1 MHTAISK
8 ITERIQKRSAVTRAV
23 YLEHLDK
30 YKRRTPRRFCQSVTN
45 FAHVQASATS
55 SEKIIL
61 KTAEHSANFG
71 IITAYNDMLSAHQ
84 PFLDY
89 PNLIKKRLLALGH
102 TAQVAGG
109 VPAMCDGITQGQAG
123 MELSL
128 FSRDVI
134 AQATAI
140 GLCHDVF
147 DGIFLLGTCDKIVPG
162 LIIGALRFGY
172 LPMAFIPAGPMPTGI
187 GNETKAL
194 QRERFVKNEITKEA
208 LLESEA
214 KAYHSPGTCT
224 FYGTS
229 NTNQM
234 LIETLGLT
242 LPSSVFEQPNSPLRD
257 PLTHHCIDQ
266 LVKRLSWSGNPLC
279 IGEQLNEKAWVNALI
294 VLLAT
299 GGSTNLSLHIIAMA
313 KMAGIILNW
322 DDMAK
327 LSKVVPLLAKI
338 YPNGTEDINAFHQ
351 AGGTSGLIKALLDA
365 ELLHEDVETLLGKG
379 LEKYQQVP
387 ELTDSG
393 ALNWKQ
399 VIITNSE
406 VLRTTRQPFSEEGGL
421 VLMTGNLGRAISKRS
436 AVANNHWYVK
446 AKARVFHSQEQAK
459 KAFQA
464 GLLNEDAIW
473 VIIGQGPKANGMPEL
488 HQLMPCLSSLQKE
501 GYKVALI
508 TDGRLSGASGKVP
521 TALHLYPEAVNQ
533 GTIGKIQDGDLIE
546 VDIEK
551 GNLNVLEEDFEQ
563 RSPLTDICI
572 NQEWGQARELFQ
584 GFQQRVNNA
593 EQGALSIDW
602 NEP

>member
-1 MHTAISK
+1 MHTAISQ
-8 ITERIQKRSAVTRAV
+8 ITRRIQKRSEVTRSA
-23 YLEHLDK
+23 YLLHLEK
-30 YKRRTPRRFCQSVTN
+30 YKRHTPRRFCQSVTN

-89 PNLIKKRLLALGH
+89 PNLIKKHLLTSGH

-109 VPAMCDGITQGQAG
+109 VPAMCDGITQGQRG

-147 DGIFLLGTCDKIVPG
+147 DGVFLLGTCDKIVPG
-162 LIIGALRFGY
+162 LLIGALRFGY
-172 LPMAFIPAGPMPTGI
+172 MPMAFIPAGPMPTGI
-187 GNETKAL
+187 GNDAKAL
-194 QRERFVKNEITKEA
+194 QRERFVKGEITKEA
-208 LLESEA
+208 LFESEA

-242 LPSSVFEQPNSPLRD
+242 LPSSVFEQPTSLLRD
-257 PLTHHCIDQ
+257 PLTYHCVDQ
-266 LVKRLSWSGNPLC
+266 LVKRLAWNGNPLC
-279 IGEQLNEKAWVNALI
+279 IGEQLDEKAWVNALI

-299 GGSTNLSLHIIAMA
+299 GGSTNLSLHIVAMA

-322 DDMAK
+322 DDMAE
-327 LSKVVPLLAKI
+327 LSKVVPLLAKV

-351 AGGTSGLIKALLDA
+351 AGGTSGLIKTLLDA

-379 LEKYQQVP
+379 LANYQQVP
-387 ELTDSG
+387 ELTNNGTLS
-393 ALNWKQ
+393 WKQ
-399 VIITNSE
+399 AVMTNSE
-406 VLRTTRQPFSEEGGL
+406 VLRTTQRPFSEEGGL
-421 VLMTGNLGRAISKRS
+421 MLMTGNLGRAISKRS
-436 AVANNHWYVK
+436 AVTENHWYVK
-446 AKARVFHSQEQAK
+446 AKACVFHSQEQAK
-459 KAFQA
+459 KAFQD
-464 GLLNEDAIW
+464 GLLNKDAIW

-501 GYKVALI
+501 GYKVALV

-533 GTIGKIQDGDLIE
+533 GAISKIQEGDLIE
-546 VDIEK
+546 VDIEN
-551 GNLNVLEEDFEQ
+551 GNLNVLEKGFEQ
-563 RSPLTDICI
+563 RSPLTEISI
-572 NQEWGQARELFQ
+572 NQQWGLARELFQ
-584 GFQQRVNNA
+584 GFQHRVTNA
-593 EQGALSIDW
+593 EQGALSVDW
-602 NEP
+602 NE